1 MSGSNLGSLAY
12 AFPASQEEGA
22 AALDL
27 TLDDWY
33 LYDHVPKQGESVRLI
48 HLHFSDQ
55 AGPAVQRLVKQYAFW
70 RLGRV
75 RPVTVRLELVGRIS
89 YWEHFLHLKNITD
102 PAQFTAEDYGTFRFW
117 LSAAGCHR
125 DRCERILATVHLLL
139 QTGQRLGWRVTA
151 QKLPRR
157 WDSWL
162 QPVPKTCE
170 EGAAQPIPPD
180 IYRQIIDHAREHET
194 NEITRCGILVQ
205 SQTGLRIS
213 EVLSLQADCL
223 RSGCDGRWRLV
234 YQLKKTQRGDPVLR
248 ETPAN
253 AIVCE
258 AVGRLRQATETL
270 RTESGRAELFLV
282 RNHGIRPPSQ
292 TNWNRGRLQNFM
304 ERWDIRDADGHIYEL
319 HSHQFRATYATRQLL
334 AGEPVEQIQHN
345 LGHVT
350 AEMTMRYMHPE
361 PLQMQIYLESYIGCG
376 EVWQS

>member
-12 AFPASQEEGA
+12 AYLASQEECA

-139 QTGQRLGWRVTA
+139 QTGQRLGWCVTA

-170 EGAAQPIPPD
+170 ESGAQPIPPD
-180 IYRQIIDHAREHET
+180 IYRRIIDHAREHET

-234 YQLKKTQRGDPVLR
+234 YQLKKTQRGDPVLC

-258 AVGRLRQATETL
+258 AV
-270 RTESGRAELFLV
+270 
-282 RNHGIRPPSQ
+282 
-292 TNWNRGRLQNFM
+292 
-304 ERWDIRDADGHIYEL
+304 
-319 HSHQFRATYATRQLL
+319 
-334 AGEPVEQIQHN
+334 
-345 LGHVT
+345 
-350 AEMTMRYMHPE
+350 
-361 PLQMQIYLESYIGCG
+361 
-376 EVWQS
+376 